1 MCTLVCARDRGCSLV
16 RPISGRGT
24 WSCSRRCAALVLR
37 IVAVQCQGGIILT
50 GWAKR
55 GPGSHIGRI
64 YSMSRPVTLAGVSN
78 HWRLSCVP
86 IRNVS
91 PSLSPLRSSS
101 SSPCF
106 QSAMFSLSSAPSLT
120 LVCAV
125 RQEAHSPRASP
136 HWARDST
143 TLSMWR
149 RRRRRS
155 SKLPTTF
162 IWRRAAHVS
171 LCCGDAQL
179 SNFFSQHSLSSRL
192 RLLVFMGE
200 SLCFFTSLNE

>member
-1 MCTLVCARDRGCSLV
+1 
-16 RPISGRGT
+16 
-24 WSCSRRCAALVLR
+24 
-37 IVAVQCQGGIILT
+37 
-50 GWAKR
+50 
-55 GPGSHIGRI
+55 
-64 YSMSRPVTLAGVSN
+64 MSRPETLAGVSN

-179 SNFFSQHSLSSRL
+179 SKCKVLSFFPTLA
-192 RLLVFMGE
+192 LLAAP
-200 SLCFFTSLNE
+200 SPCFYGRITLFFHLPQ